1 MTPETDPLGK
11 TVLLVDNH
19 QKAREVRAQRLT
31 VYGIVVDAV
40 STVREARFCLRHKRY
55 DLVLLAV
62 RGNAEETIV
71 FRRGVRQ
78 HNPKQRVAFLVGPP
92 HYISFT
98 YGENLIPMPP
108 RSSNWAEKLKGHLA
122 TA

>member
-71 FRRGVRQ
+71 FSRGVCQ
-78 HNPKQRVAFLVGPP
+78 HNPKQKVAFLVGPP
-92 HYISFT
+92 DYLSFT
-98 YGENLIPMPP
+98 YGENVIPMPAQ
-108 RSSNWAEKLKGHLA
+108 SSDWAEKLKARLA
-122 TA
+122 S

>member
-11 TVLLVDNH
+11 RVLLVDNH

-40 STVREARFCLRHKRY
+40 STVREARFWLRHKHY

-71 FRRGVRQ
+71 FRRGVLQ
-78 HNPKQRVAFLVGPP
+78 HNPDQKVAFLVGPP
-92 HYISFT
+92 DYLSFT
-98 YGENLIPMPP
+98 YGENVIPMPP
-108 RSSNWAEKLKGHLA
+108 QSSDWMDKLKGRLA
-122 TA
+122 S